1 MDRRTLAAL
10 SLGALAI
17 ACATGAVGGGPP
29 ATSRADPL
37 AIEALPPTSDGSVIQ
52 GVVVNQ
58 ETGEAAADAI
68 VVVTCDC
75 LEGGMRELRTNDA
88 GLYSLRALPPGTYD
102 VQVFYR
108 HADVSRTID
117 LAERVKARLN
127 FRVHVRPTIVT

>member
-37 AIEALPPTSDGSVIQ
+37 ETEALPPTSDGSVIQ

-58 ETGEAAADAI
+58 ETGDAAVDAI

-75 LEGGMRELRTNDA
+75 LEGGMRELRTNSA
-88 GLYSLRALPPGTYD
+88 GIYSARDLPPGTYD
-102 VQVFYR
+102 VQVLFGS
-108 HADVSRTID
+108 ANIVRTID
-117 LAERVKARLN
+117 LGERVKARLN
-127 FRVHVRPTIVT
+127 FRVVDRPIIVT